1 MFRAFVAFG
10 KICRVHVFE
19 RRELFKINALTSFS
33 LWLFVLPSELLQQY
47 GRKRTFPFLFF
58 LFALGPLILLSFTL
72 QSYLQLT
79 KIGLQCERVPR
90 ERYSVMAGREWT
102 WRHNFDMCSWPPLM
116 NRKIRIYP
124 GCICN
129 LCKCQ
134 PLISNLKISPKK
146 VARLVNG
153 WKIEINQ

>member
-1 MFRAFVAFG
+1 MQGTRFWTSRIIQNKCSDFFLPLAVRFTIRAPSTVWE
-10 KICRVHVFE
+10 KENI
-19 RRELFKINALTSFS
+19 SF
-33 LWLFVLPSELLQQY
+33 P
-47 GRKRTFPFLFF
+47 FF

-90 ERYSVMAGREWT
+90 ERDSVMAGREWT

-124 GCICN
+124 SCICN

-153 WKIEINQ
+153 WKIEIN